1 MQAGRGI
8 GGFKLCF
15 EGTQK
20 SVCLLTFQ
28 YMVYKMIKH
37 Y

>member
-8 GGFKLCF
+8 GGFTLHF
-15 EGTQK
+15 GQLQEPVG
-20 SVCLLTFQ
+20 LLTFQ